1 MLSAYILYWSLSW
14 FWFLSLPLY
23 KSHLTETRLLSDRW
37 SHFNSPRTLMA
48 VPPRPPPRTPR
59 RRREDTTSSKRW
71 MIEVCINRLVR
82 GDDRQRWQMEAGCG
96 EMKLQQESK
105 RVEERGRGGE
115 GRQRSSAS
123 LINIIIRPLAKTMK
137 GWSRERRRVEQTATG
152 PTVSDV
158 SATESSVSGGRKR
171 DCISWTESFF
181 FFFLFT
187 SGCRLR

>member
-1 MLSAYILYWSLSW
+1 
-14 FWFLSLPLY
+14 
-23 KSHLTETRLLSDRW
+23 
-37 SHFNSPRTLMA
+37 
-48 VPPRPPPRTPR
+48 
-59 RRREDTTSSKRW
+59 
-71 MIEVCINRLVR
+71 
-82 GDDRQRWQMEAGCG
+82 MEAGCG

-152 PTVSDV
+152 QK
-158 SATESSVSGGRKR
+158 SSVSGGRRR

-181 FFFLFT
+181 FFFYLLQDVGLDKIMVCT
-187 SGCRLR
+187 YLI